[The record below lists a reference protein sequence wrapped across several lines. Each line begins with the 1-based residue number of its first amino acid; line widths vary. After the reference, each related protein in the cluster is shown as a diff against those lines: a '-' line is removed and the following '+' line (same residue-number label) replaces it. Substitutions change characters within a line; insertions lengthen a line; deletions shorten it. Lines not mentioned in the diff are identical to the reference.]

1 MDHKFQEWEA
11 RLPPEYQFNSDVNVL
26 QDLNSA
32 EKKILARQRYT
43 LRTWYLVGRLRLHIA
58 STTGQGRT
66 AQPADITRRGV
77 EECISLSIK
86 LIEFQTAAFDARS
99 GFDADLSAPV
109 YPGNCWLFE
118 GCLSLFE
125 ASVALIMTQFTW
137 VGKIANASAAL
148 DSAVR
153 VFQAVAQRENGKTGE
168 TATRALE
175 VLVTIRDK
183 YWQDTDILFQAP
195 KIKDDPEQVATS
207 LMNLDKADTG
217 SRSPANPFVLPTQF
231 TQNEAASLRFA
242 GLFTRDHMEA
252 LGVGNMS

>member
-11 RLPPEYQFNSDVNVL
+11 RLPPEYQLNSDVKVL
-26 QDLNSA
+26 EDLNCA

-43 LRTWYLVGRLRLHIA
+43 LHTWYLVGRLKLHIA
-58 STTGQGRT
+58 SITGQGR
-66 AQPADITRRGV
+66 APQPADITRRGV

-86 LIEFQTAAFDARS
+86 LIEFQTAAFDAYS
-99 GFDADLSAPV
+99 GLDADLSAPV

-125 ASVALIMTQFTW
+125 ASVALVTIMTQLTW
-137 VGKIANASAAL
+137 ARKVANANAVL

-153 VFQAVAQRENGKTGE
+153 VFNAVAQREDGKTGE

-183 YWQDTDILFQAP
+183 YWQDTGTLFQAP
-195 KIKDDPEQVATS
+195 KIKDDPEQVAGS

-217 SRSPANPFVLPTQF
+217 SSRSPFVLPTQ
-231 TQNEAASLRFA
+231 NEAASIGRFA
-242 GLFTRDHMEA
+242 GLVRDHME
-252 LGVGNMS
+252 VGNMS